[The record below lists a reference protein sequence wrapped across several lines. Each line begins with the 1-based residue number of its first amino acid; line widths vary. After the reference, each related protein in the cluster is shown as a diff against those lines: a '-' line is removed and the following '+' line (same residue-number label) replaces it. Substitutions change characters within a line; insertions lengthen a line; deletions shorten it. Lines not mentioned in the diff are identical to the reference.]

1 MEEKEKMS
9 WGNAV
14 LHTQESAF
22 TSKPI
27 AAKKVVVASF
37 FTSKAEGAFQMQ
49 FMQKEIS
56 LKVDTIQ
63 EEIQDK
69 Q

>member
-1 MEEKEKMS
+1 MEEKEKMKREDVPL
-9 WGNAV
+9 N
-14 LHTQESAF
+14 TPESAF

-27 AAKKVVVASF
+27 AAKKVAVASF

-49 FMQKEIS
+49 SMQKEIS